1 MTLLAPVYRALG
13 PPDVHPV
20 LRTNLVVR
28 AVAFLTLVPI
38 AAAAFAAAGA
48 PAWWTGG
55 VVAVCL
61 AWPPL
66 VYAVTSRVAGRE
78 AQRRASYR
86 NIYLDNVLM
95 GAAVGL
101 MGLQPVVLV
110 AAIMITVSTAAAV
123 RGPRMALGTVATN
136 WGSAGAVAA
145 ASGVG
150 FVASSSIA
158 TSVAALLSVGVYA
171 LVIAL
176 GQRSVTKTAID
187 RGRELKDKNAQIEAH
202 SAALAEAHAAAEA
215 ARAGAERANR
225 AKSQFLAN
233 MSHELRTPLN
243 AIIGYS
249 EMLAEDAEDEGYDDA
264 VEDLGKIRAAGRH
277 LLGLINDVLDLSK
290 VEAGKMDVHAETF
303 SVRDLLDGV
312 EATVQPL
319 MRAGGNRLVVEADG
333 LPTDVRTDLTKVR
346 QILLNLLSNAAKFT
360 RGGTVTL
367 SGTTEGGADG
377 AGGAV
382 VFRVADTG
390 IGMTPEQLAKLF
402 QPFVQADASTT
413 REYGGTGLGLT
424 ISRRFAQLLGGDV
437 AVDSVPGEGTVFSV
451 RLAADVEAATAEPVP
466 PRPARAVLETAPL
479 VLVVDDDAN
488 SRDVLAQTLR
498 RAGLRAAE
506 AADGAEGLRLARE
519 LHPALV
525 TLDVLMP
532 GVDGWAVLRELKGD
546 PATADIPVVLAT
558 ITDERTLGYALGAV
572 GYVTKPFERAELV
585 RTVRRH
591 LGGAAEGVVW
601 VVEDDGHTRDLLRRG
616 LEREGWAVREAAT
629 VAGALALADG
639 PPPDLVLL
647 DLLLP
652 DGTGFEV
659 LDALGDDV
667 PVVVLTAKDVTDA
680 ERRRLNGHVEAV
692 FQKGRAGQTD
702 VLAEVRRVLA
712 ARGRGTA
719 PPSPDEASAQVG
731 AGRLDVPPRSVGPPP
746 LSPPVQE
753 GDSSQAVPPD
763 DDRGGVVAVLPTTSP
778 LPRGEGQGEGSEQPP
793 RPGRARQR
801 EKPTAPP
808 TMNGEGGAGGA
819 GYPPGVPSETEP

>member
-28 AVAFLTLVPI
+28 TVAFLTLVPI
-38 AAAAFAAAGA
+38 AATAFAAAGA
-48 PAWWTGG
+48 PAWWAGG
-55 VVAVCL
+55 VAAVAL

-66 VYAVTSRVAGRE
+66 VYAATSRVAGRE

-101 MGLQPVVLV
+101 MGFQPVVLV
-110 AAIMITVSTAAAV
+110 AAITITVSTATAV
-123 RGPRMALGTVATN
+123 RGPKMALGTLATN
-136 WGSAGAVAA
+136 WAAAGAAA
-145 ASGVG
+145 TASGVG
-150 FVASSSIA
+150 VIGASSPA
-158 TSVAALLSVGVYA
+158 TTVATLLSVGVYA

-176 GQRSVTKTAID
+176 GQRSVTKTAIE
-187 RGRELKDKNAQIEAH
+187 RGRQLREKNAQIEAH
-202 SAALAEAHAAAEA
+202 SAALAEAREAAEA
-215 ARAGAERANR
+215 AAAAAEQANT

-249 EMLAEDAEDEGYDDA
+249 EMLAEDAEDDGDGEA

-290 VEAGKMDVHAETF
+290 VEAGKMDVHVEAVSTA
-303 SVRDLLDGV
+303 DLLAGV

-319 MRAGGNRLVVEADG
+319 MRAGDNRLVVEGDG
-333 LPTDVRTDLTKVR
+333 LPAELRTDLTKVR

-367 SGTTEGGADG
+367 SGTTEGGAAG

-390 IGMTPEQLAKLF
+390 IGMTPGQMAKLF

-451 RLAADVEAATAEPVP
+451 RLAADIGAVAAP
-466 PRPARAVLETAPL
+466 PRPAHPVPEAAPL

-488 SRDVLAQTLR
+488 SRDVLAETLR

-506 AADGAEGLRLARE
+506 AAGGAEGLRLARE
-519 LHPALV
+519 LRPDLV

-532 GVDGWAVLRELKGD
+532 GVDGWAVLREFKAD
-546 PATADIPVVLAT
+546 PATAEIPVVIAT
-558 ITDERTLGYALGAV
+558 ITDERALGYALGAV

-591 LGGAAEGVVW
+591 LGRAAGGTVW
-601 VVEDDGHTRDLLRRG
+601 VVEDDAHTRDLLRRG
-616 LEREGWAVREAAT
+616 LEREGWAVRDATT
-629 VAGALALADG
+629 VAGALALTAG

-680 ERRRLNGHVEAV
+680 ERRRLNGHVESV
-692 FQKGRAGQTD
+692 LEKGRAGQTD

-712 ARGRGTA
+712 ARGERGW
-719 PPSPDEASAQVG
+719 
-731 AGRLDVPPRSVGPPP
+731 AGRSDVPPQSVGPPP
-746 LSPPVQE
+746 LPPPVQE
-753 GDSSQAVPPD
+753 GDSSQAAPPD
-763 DDRGGVVAVLPTTSP
+763 GDQGGVAAVLPTTSP
-778 LPRGEGQGEGSEQPP
+778 LPRGEGQGGGSAQPT
-793 RPGRARQR
+793 RPGHAQQS
-801 EKPTAPP
+801 EEPTAPP
-808 TMNGEGGAGGA
+808 GDDRGGAAAALAGGS
-819 GYPPGVPSETEP
+819 GGVEYPPGVPAETEP

>member
-28 AVAFLTLVPI
+28 TVAFLTLVPI
-38 AAAAFAAAGA
+38 AATAFAAAGA
-48 PAWWTGG
+48 PAWWAGG
-55 VVAVCL
+55 VAAVAL

-66 VYAVTSRVAGRE
+66 VYAVTSRVAGGE

-101 MGLQPVVLV
+101 MGFQPVVLV
-110 AAIMITVSTAAAV
+110 AAITITVSTATAV
-123 RGPRMALGTVATN
+123 RGPKMALGTLATN
-136 WGSAGAVAA
+136 WAAAGAAAA

-150 FVASSSIA
+150 VIGSSSPA
-158 TSVAALLSVGVYA
+158 TTVATLLSVGVYA

-176 GQRSVTKTAID
+176 GQRSVTKTAIK
-187 RGRELKDKNAQIEAH
+187 RGRQLREKNAQIEAH
-202 SAALAEAHAAAEA
+202 SAALAEAREAAEA
-215 ARAGAERANR
+215 AAAAAEQANT

-243 AIIGYS
+243 AIIGYA
-249 EMLAEDAEDEGYDDA
+249 EMLAEDAEDEGDDEA
-264 VEDLGKIRAAGRH
+264 AEDLGKIRAAGRH

-290 VEAGKMDVHAETF
+290 VEAGKMDVHPEAVSTA
-303 SVRDLLDGV
+303 DLLAGV

-319 MRAGGNRLVVEADG
+319 MRAGDNRLVVEGGG
-333 LPTDVRTDLTKVR
+333 LPAEMRTDLTKVR

-367 SGTTEGGADG
+367 SGAVEGGT
-377 AGGAV
+377 V

-390 IGMTPEQLAKLF
+390 IGMTPGQMAKLF

-451 RLAADVEAATAEPVP
+451 RLAADVEAVGGEGVPAVP
-466 PRPARAVLETAPL
+466 PRAVSETAPL
-479 VLVVDDDAN
+479 VLVVDDDED

-506 AADGAEGLRLARE
+506 APSGAEGLRLARE
-519 LHPALV
+519 LNPDLV

-532 GVDGWAVLRELKGD
+532 GVDGWAVLRELKAD
-546 PATADIPVVLAT
+546 PATAQIPVVIAT
-558 ITDERTLGYALGAV
+558 ITDERALGYALGAV
-572 GYVTKPFERAELV
+572 GYVTKPFERADLV
-585 RTVRRH
+585 RTVRQH
-591 LGGAAEGVVW
+591 LGGAAGGTVW
-601 VVEDDGHTRDLLRRG
+601 VVEDDEHARDLLRRG
-616 LEREGWAVREAAT
+616 LARGGWAVREAAT
-629 VAGALALADG
+629 VADALALAAG

-652 DGTGFEV
+652 DGTGFDV

-692 FQKGRAGQTD
+692 LQKGRDGQTS
-702 VLAEVRRVLA
+702 VIAEVRRLLA
-712 ARGRGTA
+712 ARTA
-719 PPSPDEASAQVG
+719 
-731 AGRLDVPPRSVGPPP
+731 
-746 LSPPVQE
+746 
-753 GDSSQAVPPD
+753 
-763 DDRGGVVAVLPTTSP
+763 
-778 LPRGEGQGEGSEQPP
+778 
-793 RPGRARQR
+793 
-801 EKPTAPP
+801 
-808 TMNGEGGAGGA
+808 AGGA
-819 GYPPGVPSETEP
+819 RAPGAAGYPLVVPAETEP

>member
-1 MTLLAPVYRALG
+1 MTAPPVSPLDPLFRALG
-13 PPDVHPV
+13 PPGVHPV

-66 VYAVTSRVAGRE
+66 VYAATSRVAGRE

-123 RGPRMALGTVATN
+123 RGPRMALATVATN
-136 WGSAGAVAA
+136 WAAAGAAAA

-150 FVASSSIA
+150 FVSSSSLA

-176 GQRSVTKTAID
+176 GQRSVTKTAIE
-187 RGRELKDKNAQIEAH
+187 RGRELRDKNAQIEAH

-215 ARAGAERANR
+215 ARAGAEQANQ

-243 AIIGYS
+243 AIIGYA
-249 EMLAEDAEDEGYDDA
+249 EMLAEDAEDEGADDA
-264 VEDLGKIRAAGRH
+264 AQDLGKIRAAGRH

-290 VEAGKMDVHAETF
+290 VEAGKMDVYAETF
-303 SVRDLLDGV
+303 SVRDMLDAV
-312 EATVQPL
+312 AATVQPL
-319 MRAGGNRLVVEADG
+319 AQANGNALVVDAAG
-333 LPTDVRTDLTKVR
+333 LPETMRTDLTKVR

-360 RGGTVTL
+360 DGGTVTL
-367 SGTTEGGADG
+367 SGSAEDG
-377 AGGAV
+377 AGGAGGGAV
-382 VFRVADTG
+382 LFRVADTG
-390 IGMTPEQLAKLF
+390 IGMTADQLGRLF
-402 QPFVQADASTT
+402 QPFAQADASTT

-437 AVDSVPGEGTVFSV
+437 AVDSVPGEGTTFSV
-451 RLAADVEAATAEPVP
+451 RLAADVEAAPPAEPAP
-466 PRPARAVLETAPL
+466 PRAARPAPATAPL
-479 VLVVDDDAN
+479 VLVVDDDPG

-498 RAGLRAAE
+498 RAGLRTAE
-506 AADGAEGLRLARE
+506 AASGADGLEMARALR
-519 LHPALV
+519 PALV

-532 GVDGWAVLRELKGD
+532 GVDGWAVLRRLKED

-558 ITDERTLGYALGAV
+558 ISDERALGFALGAA
-572 GYVTKPFERAELV
+572 GYVTKPFDRADLV

-591 LGGAAEGVVW
+591 LGGAGGPVW
-601 VVEDDGHTRDLLRRG
+601 VVEDDARTRDLLRRG
-616 LEREGWAVREAAT
+616 LEREGLAVVEART
-629 VAGALALADG
+629 VAEARALLGG
-639 PPPDLVLL
+639 PAPALVLL

-652 DGTGFEV
+652 DGTGFD
-659 LDALGDDV
+659 LLGALGADV
-667 PVVVLTAKDVTDA
+667 PVVVLTAKDVSDD
-680 ERRRLNGHVEAV
+680 ERRRLNGHVAAV
-692 FQKGRAGQTD
+692 FEKGRAGQAD
-702 VLAEVRRVLA
+702 VLAAVRRLLGA
-712 ARGRGTA
+712 A
-719 PPSPDEASAQVG
+719 
-731 AGRLDVPPRSVGPPP
+731 
-746 LSPPVQE
+746 
-753 GDSSQAVPPD
+753 PPD
-763 DDRGGVVAVLPTTSP
+763 DP
-778 LPRGEGQGEGSEQPP
+778 
-793 RPGRARQR
+793 
-801 EKPTAPP
+801 
-808 TMNGEGGAGGA
+808 GAGHPALASGA
-819 GYPPGVPSETEP
+819 YDLESEPVRT